1 MKEFTYTVT
10 RTRTITERLVL
21 SDSPKAFIDKFDAGS
36 QADAALM
43 VQGML
48 KLRQHGKL
56 LWEETGIVIGTPT
69 VQIDVPVPVATE
81 E

>member
-1 MKEFTYTVT
+1 MQKFTYTVT

-21 SDSPKAFIDKFDAGS
+21 NDSPRAFADQFAADS
-36 QADAALM
+36 QADAVLM

-56 LWEETGIVIGTPT
+56 LWEEVS
-69 VQIDVPVPVATE
+69 DVVSSPDIQMTYPAAME

>member
-1 MKEFTYTVT
+1 MQKFTYTVT

-21 SDSPKAFIDKFDAGS
+21 NDSPRAFADQFAADS
-36 QADAALM
+36 QADAVLM

-56 LWEETGIVIGTPT
+56 LWEEVS
-69 VQIDVPVPVATE
+69 DVGSSPDIQMTYPAAME

>member
-1 MKEFTYTVT
+1 
-10 RTRTITERLVL
+10 LN
-21 SDSPKAFIDKFDAGS
+21 DSPRAFADQFAADS
-36 QADAALM
+36 QADAVLM

-56 LWEETGIVIGTPT
+56 LWEEVS
-69 VQIDVPVPVATE
+69 DVGSSPDIQMTYPAAME